1 MTGIRYSVAV
11 AGETTFGVAG
21 TKFFTLPAGAYMS
34 ATYNVSTETVYSP
47 GSKFFDT
54 VVYGKVSGSFE
65 ISYTM
70 SYEHMELLRFAFED
84 YDVTELENGK
94 YKHTF
99 SKANNARIQP
109 FTIRRKTINDITGPT
124 AGQDETTLFKGCV
137 IKSVRISQSS
147 GSGKMSVTMSGYF
160 QNAET
165 TLGNL
170 NTTDYRE
177 FDGQVVE
184 WACLFI
190 GDKDVANVESLTLSI
205 DNGAGMQYTTCRDTA
220 VNYYEDKSSFQFG
233 MTCYSNDFLRYKAL
247 VYTGGQDASNAKNG
261 NAYRPLCKNRH
272 PIPRMAMRSFDT
284 CRGEGETVYAAFER
298 AGKSLTFNI
307 EDCIVKSATWQKG
320 DGSRMLDQMSSAECK
335 RISIEVVNDIE
346 AYDDYDKLPASHRV

>member
-11 AGETTFGVAG
+11 AEETTFGTAG

-47 GSKFFDT
+47 GTKFFDT

-70 SYEHMELLRFAFED
+70 CYEYMEMFKLAFED
-84 YDVTELENGK
+84 YSVEDLGNGR
-94 YKHTF
+94 YRHTF
-99 SKANNARIQP
+99 FKRNNARIRS

-124 AGQDETTLFKGCV
+124 GGQDETTLFKGCI

-147 GSGKMSVTMSGYF
+147 GSGRMSVTLSGYF

-165 TLGNL
+165 ILGDL
-170 NTTDYRE
+170 TTTDFRE

-190 GDKDVANVESLTLSI
+190 GDKDVANVESLTLAI

-220 VNYYEDKSSFQFG
+220 VNYYEDRASFQFG

-247 VYTGGQDASNAKNG
+247 VYTGGQDPSAAKSG
-261 NAYRPLCKNRH
+261 NTYKPLCKGRH
-272 PIPRMAMRSFDT
+272 PIPEMAMRSFDT
-284 CRGEGETVYAAFER
+284 CRTGDEELSATFER
-298 AGKSLTFNI
+298 ATKSLTFNI

-335 RISIEVVNDIE
+335 RISIEVVNDIPSYD
-346 AYDDYDKLPASHRV
+346 YDDLPVSHKV